1 MACQHRPDIIAF
13 LSLWC
18 LLQSNRD
25 NFHYRAPISRA
36 DATQQKVAGGSDLLV
51 FITGPGPQQPAAP
64 QTGDTGGCMW
74 GPAHSKHSKTERCLA
89 IINLFQ
95 GWLIISSNT
104 NGQQFN
110 SFVPELS
117 LHLSWTLFLKFSKK
131 QYQNI
136 INYKILFIFIWICLD
151 RLLSLPW

>member
-1 MACQHRPDIIAF
+1 MQTLVSWKHLNGFQLSIWYLLACQQCRPDIIAF

-51 FITGPGPQQPAAP
+51 FITGPVAHSSKAP
-64 QTGDTGGCMW
+64 HSTEDTQRLQLMW
-74 GPAHSKHSKTERCLA
+74 GPAHTKHRKTERCLA

-95 GWLIISSNT
+95 DWLIISSNT

-117 LHLSWTLFLKFSKK
+117 LHQSWTLFLK
-131 QYQNI
+131 
-136 INYKILFIFIWICLD
+136 L
-151 RLLSLPW
+151 